1 MTHRPLSYLAAFFCA
16 LPLLAHGADLPASK
30 QTKLGLYLT
39 AEETLEFL
47 TSSPDALMI
56 DVRTEGEID
65 ESGLAEGTDAL
76 IPIFIPDPKKKG
88 AAMLNPDFFPG
99 VVELANSRQLTPDHP
114 IVIIC
119 RSGNRSA
126 QAANAL
132 GQMGFT
138 QVYTVTDGYL
148 GDRASSGPEKGQRTV
163 NGWRNAGLPW
173 QERPASSCAAAKT
186 GGAC

>member
-1 MTHRPLSYLAAFFCA
+1 MTHRTTPFLIALACA
-16 LPLLAHGADLPASK
+16 LPLALQAEELPSSK

-39 AEETLEFL
+39 AEETLAFL
-47 TSSPDALMI
+47 TDTPEALMI
-56 DVRTEGEID
+56 DVRTQEEID

-76 IPIFIPDPKKKG
+76 IPLFIPDPKKKD

-99 VVELANSRQLTPDHP
+99 IAELANSQQLAADHP

-148 GDRASSGPEKGQRTV
+148 GDRAKSGPDKGKRTV

-173 QERPASSCAAAKT
+173 EDRPANSCGPAKS
-186 GGAC
+186 GGTC